1 MHIQLLRSFDV
12 LRLSKDIDRQF
23 KIRELALCYRRKARI
38 FRAGAD
44 RVLNDL
50 FGDVFPRRENRSDT
64 AAQFAVFMDRNK
76 YTGAFR
82 EKRVRN
88 GMFYRSANGRVPGH
102 GRNDTFPHKVFDG
115 KARERRPWIFLFA
128 GAFCPRLL
136 CLQAP
141 FKEVARP
148 VLSADAERADAVSD
162 AGNILMGK
170 LLCLDTAAVERA
182 CHDDE
187 APVAAFCCF
196 FKECGRKVKQAAKTS
211 PAAHFHNLFVIGRA
225 FLCVAIRAVRFELV
239 GEISACDI
247 NGAPA

>member
-1 MHIQLLRSFDV
+1 MA
-12 LRLSKDIDRQF
+12 RL
-23 KIRELALCYRRKARI
+23 
-38 FRAGAD
+38 
-44 RVLNDL
+44 
-50 FGDVFPRRENRSDT
+50 
-64 AAQFAVFMDRNK
+64 
-76 YTGAFR
+76 
-82 EKRVRN
+82 
-88 GMFYRSANGRVPGH
+88 
-102 GRNDTFPHKVFDG
+102 
-115 KARERRPWIFLFA
+115 
-128 GAFCPRLL
+128 
-136 CLQAP
+136 
-141 FKEVARP
+141 

-162 AGNILMGK
+162 AGNILMRK

-247 NGAPA
+247 NGAPARVLHGFPDQHAETIVVFQGKAGQTDADDAERRLFAGRPLPVQKIQRDHRAVIQKRITFTEDACGKVFPIRETTDFPH